1 VAIILTP
8 TCKKKFQKTLTQT
21 INLADLPINT
31 AWHCRCY
38 CQELKGLLRCAI
50 DSNQEMRP
58 CTDEDS
64 NEYTIEECRTRI
76 ELIQKQIKRYQSYLT
91 TLNEELEYYQKEL
104 TEWEKN

>member
-1 VAIILTP
+1 
-8 TCKKKFQKTLTQT
+8 
-21 INLADLPINT
+21 
-31 AWHCRCY
+31 
-38 CQELKGLLRCAI
+38 
-50 DSNQEMRP
+50 MRP